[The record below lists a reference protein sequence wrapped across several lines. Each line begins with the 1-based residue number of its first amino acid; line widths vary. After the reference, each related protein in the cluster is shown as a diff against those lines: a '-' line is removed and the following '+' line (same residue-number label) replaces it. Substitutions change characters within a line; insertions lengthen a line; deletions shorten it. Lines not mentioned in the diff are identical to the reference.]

1 MWSWLS
7 TERNSSQRGRPPL
20 LYCTRRRMART
31 KQSRKPMKQ
40 KKEVMREVLEGRVVE
55 EEEIKGSDSPISD
68 SCRLDVFIMISI
80 VLLL

>member
-40 KKEVMREVLEGRVVE
+40 KKEVMSEVLEGRVVVE

-68 SCRLDVFIMISI
+68 WCRLDAMMII